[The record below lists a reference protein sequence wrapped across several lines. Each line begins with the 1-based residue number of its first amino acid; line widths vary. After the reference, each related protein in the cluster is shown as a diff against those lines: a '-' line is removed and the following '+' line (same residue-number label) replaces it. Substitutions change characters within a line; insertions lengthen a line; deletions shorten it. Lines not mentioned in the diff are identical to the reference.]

1 MSLEQAITELTTA
14 VKALTTAME
23 KPMDAVQTFAEAV
36 STEPAAEPI
45 TEKPAKPSKPAKP
58 DGVRATPSARPLA
71 APEPAAAEPAAAELA
86 AAEPAAEPAVEPAVE
101 PPSEPQAAAPSV
113 ETLATALRAAAV
125 RNHQGAVDLLAEFGV
140 RKGADLP
147 EARRAEF
154 ITRLES
160 L

>member
-14 VKALTTAME
+14 VKALTAAME
-23 KPMDAVQTFAEAV
+23 KPLDAVQTFAEAV
-36 STEPAAEPI
+36 STELAAEPI
-45 TEKPAKPSKPAKP
+45 TEKPAKP
-58 DGVRATPSARPLA
+58 
-71 APEPAAAEPAAAELA
+71 AAA
-86 AAEPAAEPAVEPAVE
+86 EPAVE

>member
-1 MSLEQAITELTTA
+1 MSLEQAITELATA
-14 VKALTTAME
+14 VKALTAAME
-23 KPMDAVQTFAEAV
+23 KPLDAVQTFVEAV

-45 TEKPAKPSKPAKP
+45 TEKPAKTAKPPKP

-71 APEPAAAEPAAAELA
+71 AD
-86 AAEPAAEPAVEPAVE
+86 AEPAAEPEPETAVE

-154 ITRLES
+154 ITRLEA

>member
-1 MSLEQAITELTTA
+1 MSLEQAITELTAA
-14 VKALTTAME
+14 VKALTAAME
-23 KPMDAVQTFAEAV
+23 KPSEAVQSFVTADAVPA
-36 STEPAAEPI
+36 PAAD
-45 TEKPAKPSKPAKP
+45 KPAKPAKP

-71 APEPAAAEPAAAELA
+71 VAAAEPAV
-86 AAEPAAEPAVEPAVE
+86 EPAAEPAVEPAAEPAVE
-101 PPSEPQAAAPSV
+101 PPSEPQAPAPSV

-154 ITRLES
+154 IIRLEA

>member
-14 VKALTTAME
+14 VKALTAAME
-23 KPMDAVQTFAEAV
+23 KPLDAVQTFAGAV
-36 STEPAAEPI
+36 STELAAEPI
-45 TEKPAKPSKPAKP
+45 TEKPAKTAKPPKP

-71 APEPAAAEPAAAELA
+71 AD
-86 AAEPAAEPAVEPAVE
+86 AEPAAEPEPETAVE

-125 RNHQGAVDLLAEFGV
+125 RNHQGAVDLLAAFGV

-154 ITRLES
+154 ITRLEA

>member
-14 VKALTTAME
+14 VKALTAAME
-23 KPMDAVQTFAEAV
+23 NPAEAV
-36 STEPAAEPI
+36 QGFAGAVYTELAAEPI
-45 TEKPAKPSKPAKP
+45 TEKPAKPAKP

-71 APEPAAAEPAAAELA
+71 
-86 AAEPAAEPAVEPAVE
+86 AAEPAVEPAVE

-154 ITRLES
+154 ITRLET

>member
-14 VKALTTAME
+14 VKALTAAME
-23 KPMDAVQTFAEAV
+23 KPLDAVQTFAEAV
-36 STEPAAEPI
+36 STELAAEPI
-45 TEKPAKPSKPAKP
+45 TEKPAKPAKP

-71 APEPAAAEPAAAELA
+71 AAAEPETAVEPAAA
-86 AAEPAAEPAVEPAVE
+86 EPAVE

-154 ITRLES
+154 ITRLEA

>member
-14 VKALTTAME
+14 VKALTAAME
-23 KPMDAVQTFAEAV
+23 KPLDAVQTFAEAV
-36 STEPAAEPI
+36 STELAAEPI
-45 TEKPAKPSKPAKP
+45 TEKPAKPAKP

-71 APEPAAAEPAAAELA
+71 A
-86 AAEPAAEPAVEPAVE
+86 AAEPAVEPEPAAE

-154 ITRLES
+154 ITRLEA

>member
-14 VKALTTAME
+14 VKALTAAME
-23 KPMDAVQTFAEAV
+23 KPLDAVQTFAEAV
-36 STEPAAEPI
+36 STELAAEPV
-45 TEKPAKPSKPAKP
+45 TEKPAKPAKP

-71 APEPAAAEPAAAELA
+71 A
-86 AAEPAAEPAVEPAVE
+86 AAEPAVEPEPAAE

>member
-14 VKALTTAME
+14 VKALTAAME
-23 KPMDAVQTFAEAV
+23 KPLDAVQTFAEAV
-36 STEPAAEPI
+36 STELAAEPT
-45 TEKPAKPSKPAKP
+45 TEKPAKPPKP

-71 APEPAAAEPAAAELA
+71 AAAEPAA
-86 AAEPAAEPAVEPAVE
+86 EPAVE

-154 ITRLES
+154 ITRLET

>member
-14 VKALTTAME
+14 VKALTAAME
-23 KPMDAVQTFAEAV
+23 KPLDAVQTFAEAV
-36 STEPAAEPI
+36 STELAAEPV
-45 TEKPAKPSKPAKP
+45 TEKPAKPAKP

-71 APEPAAAEPAAAELA
+71 AATEPAAAEPAG
-86 AAEPAAEPAVEPAVE
+86 E
-101 PPSEPQAAAPSV
+101 PPSEPQAAPSV

>member
-14 VKALTTAME
+14 VKALTAAME
-23 KPMDAVQTFAEAV
+23 KPLDAVQTFAEAV
-36 STEPAAEPI
+36 STERAAEPI
-45 TEKPAKPSKPAKP
+45 TDKPAKPSKPAKP

-71 APEPAAAEPAAAELA
+71 APEPAAAEPAAAE
-86 AAEPAAEPAVEPAVE
+86 PAVE
-101 PPSEPQAAAPSV
+101 PPSEPQVAAPSV

>member
-14 VKALTTAME
+14 VKALTAAME
-23 KPMDAVQTFAEAV
+23 NPAEAV
-36 STEPAAEPI
+36 QGFAGAVYTELAAEPI
-45 TEKPAKPSKPAKP
+45 TEKPAKPAKPAKP

-71 APEPAAAEPAAAELA
+71 APEPTAAEPAAAE
-86 AAEPAAEPAVEPAVE
+86 PAAET
-101 PPSEPQAAAPSV
+101 PSEPQAAAPSV

>member
-14 VKALTTAME
+14 VKALTAAME
-23 KPMDAVQTFAEAV
+23 KPLDAVQTFAEPV
-36 STEPAAEPI
+36 
-45 TEKPAKPSKPAKP
+45 TEKPAKPAKP

-71 APEPAAAEPAAAELA
+71 APEPAAAEPAAAEPA
-86 AAEPAAEPAVEPAVE
+86 AAEPAGE

-113 ETLATALRAAAV
+113 ETLAAALRAAAV

>member
-14 VKALTTAME
+14 VKALTAAME
-23 KPMDAVQTFAEAV
+23 NPAEAV
-36 STEPAAEPI
+36 QGFAGAVYTELAAEPI
-45 TEKPAKPSKPAKP
+45 TEKPAKPAKPAKP

-71 APEPAAAEPAAAELA
+71 AAAEPAAAEPAAAE
-86 AAEPAAEPAVEPAVE
+86 PAAET
-101 PPSEPQAAAPSV
+101 PSEPQAAAPSV

>member
-14 VKALTTAME
+14 VKALTAAME
-23 KPMDAVQTFAEAV
+23 NPAEAV
-36 STEPAAEPI
+36 QGFAGAVYTELAAEPI
-45 TEKPAKPSKPAKP
+45 TEKPAKPAKP

-71 APEPAAAEPAAAELA
+71 AAAEPAAAEPAAAE
-86 AAEPAAEPAVEPAVE
+86 PAAET
-101 PPSEPQAAAPSV
+101 PSEPQAAAPSV

>member
-14 VKALTTAME
+14 VKALTAAME
-23 KPMDAVQTFAEAV
+23 KPLDAVQTFAGAV
-36 STEPAAEPI
+36 STELAAEPI
-45 TEKPAKPSKPAKP
+45 TEKPAKPAKPAKP

-71 APEPAAAEPAAAELA
+71 APEPAAA
-86 AAEPAAEPAVEPAVE
+86 EPAVE

-154 ITRLES
+154 ITRLEA

>member
-14 VKALTTAME
+14 VKALTAAME
-23 KPMDAVQTFAEAV
+23 KPLDAVQTFAEAV

-45 TEKPAKPSKPAKP
+45 TEKPAKPAKPAKP

-71 APEPAAAEPAAAELA
+71 APEPAAAEPAAAE
-86 AAEPAAEPAVEPAVE
+86 PAVE

-113 ETLATALRAAAV
+113 ETLAAALRAAAV

>member
-14 VKALTTAME
+14 VKALTAAME
-23 KPMDAVQTFAEAV
+23 KPLDAVQTFAEAV
-36 STEPAAEPI
+36 STELAAEPI
-45 TEKPAKPSKPAKP
+45 TEKPAKPAKP

-71 APEPAAAEPAAAELA
+71 AAAEPAAD
-86 AAEPAAEPAVEPAVE
+86 PAAEPAVEPAVE

-113 ETLATALRAAAV
+113 ETLAAALRAAAV

-154 ITRLES
+154 ITRLGS

>member
-14 VKALTTAME
+14 VKALTAAME
-23 KPMDAVQTFAEAV
+23 KPLDAVQTFAGAV
-36 STEPAAEPI
+36 STELAAEPT
-45 TEKPAKPSKPAKP
+45 TEKPAKPAKPAKP

-71 APEPAAAEPAAAELA
+71 APEPAAAEPAAAEPA
-86 AAEPAAEPAVEPAVE
+86 AAEPAAET
-101 PPSEPQAAAPSV
+101 PSEPQAAAPSV

>member
-14 VKALTTAME
+14 VKALTAAME
-23 KPMDAVQTFAEAV
+23 KPLDAVQTFAEAV

-45 TEKPAKPSKPAKP
+45 TEKPAKTAKPSKP

-71 APEPAAAEPAAAELA
+71 ASAEP
-86 AAEPAAEPAVEPAVE
+86 EPAVE
-101 PPSEPQAAAPSV
+101 PPSAPQAAAPSV

-125 RNHQGAVDLLAEFGV
+125 RNHQGAVDLLAQFGV

-154 ITRLES
+154 ITRLET

>member
-14 VKALTTAME
+14 VKALTAAME
-23 KPMDAVQTFAEAV
+23 KPLDAVQTFAEAV
-36 STEPAAEPI
+36 STELAAEPV
-45 TEKPAKPSKPAKP
+45 TEKPAKPAKPAKP

-71 APEPAAAEPAAAELA
+71 A
-86 AAEPAAEPAVEPAVE
+86 AAEPAVEPEPAAE

-125 RNHQGAVDLLAEFGV
+125 RNHQGAVDLLAAFGV

>member
-14 VKALTTAME
+14 VKALTAAME
-23 KPMDAVQTFAEAV
+23 KPLDAVQTFAEAV
-36 STEPAAEPI
+36 STELAAEPI
-45 TEKPAKPSKPAKP
+45 TEKPAKPAKP

-71 APEPAAAEPAAAELA
+71 APEPAAAEPA
-86 AAEPAAEPAVEPAVE
+86 VE

-113 ETLATALRAAAV
+113 ETLAAALRAAAV

>member
-14 VKALTTAME
+14 VKALTAAME
-23 KPMDAVQTFAEAV
+23 KPMDAVQTFAGAV
-36 STEPAAEPI
+36 STELAAEPV
-45 TEKPAKPSKPAKP
+45 TEKPAKPAKP
-58 DGVRATPSARPLA
+58 DGVRATPSARPRA
-71 APEPAAAEPAAAELA
+71 APEPAAAEPAAA
-86 AAEPAAEPAVEPAVE
+86 EPAVE

>member
-14 VKALTTAME
+14 VKALTAAME
-23 KPMDAVQTFAEAV
+23 KPLDAVQTFAEAV
-36 STEPAAEPI
+36 STELAAEPI
-45 TEKPAKPSKPAKP
+45 TEKPAKPAKP

-71 APEPAAAEPAAAELA
+71 APEPAAAEAAAA
-86 AAEPAAEPAVEPAVE
+86 EPAVE

>member
-1 MSLEQAITELTTA
+1 MSLEQAITELTAA
-14 VKALTTAME
+14 VKALTAAME
-23 KPMDAVQTFAEAV
+23 KPSEAVQSFVTADAVPA
-36 STEPAAEPI
+36 PAAD
-45 TEKPAKPSKPAKP
+45 KPAKPAKP

-71 APEPAAAEPAAAELA
+71 VAAAEPAV
-86 AAEPAAEPAVEPAVE
+86 EPAAEPAVEPAAEPAVEPAAEPAVE
-101 PPSEPQAAAPSV
+101 PPSEPQAPAPSV

-154 ITRLES
+154 IIRLEA

>member
-14 VKALTTAME
+14 VKALTAAME

-36 STEPAAEPI
+36 STELAAEPI
-45 TEKPAKPSKPAKP
+45 TEKPAKPSKPSKP

-71 APEPAAAEPAAAELA
+71 ADAEPADAEPAAAEPAAA
-86 AAEPAAEPAVEPAVE
+86 EPAVE

>member
-14 VKALTTAME
+14 VKALTAAME
-23 KPMDAVQTFAEAV
+23 KPLDAVQTFAEAV
-36 STEPAAEPI
+36 STELAAEPI
-45 TEKPAKPSKPAKP
+45 TEKPAKP
-58 DGVRATPSARPLA
+58 A
-71 APEPAAAEPAAAELA
+71 AAEPAAAEPAAAEPA
-86 AAEPAAEPAVEPAVE
+86 AAEPAVE
-101 PPSEPQAAAPSV
+101 PPSEPQAAARRAVASV
-113 ETLATALRAAAV
+113 STL
-125 RNHQGAVDLLAEFGV
+125 GAVDLLAEFGV

>member
-14 VKALTTAME
+14 VKALTAAME
-23 KPMDAVQTFAEAV
+23 KPLDAVQTFAEAV
-36 STEPAAEPI
+36 STEIAAEPI
-45 TEKPAKPSKPAKP
+45 TEKPAKPAKP

-71 APEPAAAEPAAAELA
+71 APEPAAAEPAAAEPA
-86 AAEPAAEPAVEPAVE
+86 AAEPAAAEPAGE
-101 PPSEPQAAAPSV
+101 PPSEPQAAPSV

>member
-14 VKALTTAME
+14 VKALTAAME
-23 KPMDAVQTFAEAV
+23 KPTEAVQAFAEAV
-36 STEPAAEPI
+36 STELAAEPV
-45 TEKPAKPSKPAKP
+45 TEKPSKPSKPSKP

-71 APEPAAAEPAAAELA
+71 AAAEP
-86 AAEPAAEPAVEPAVE
+86 EPETAVEPAVE
-101 PPSEPQAAAPSV
+101 PPHEPQAAAPSV

-125 RNHQGAVDLLAEFGV
+125 RNHPGAVDLLAEFGV

>member
-14 VKALTTAME
+14 VKALTAAME
-23 KPMDAVQTFAEAV
+23 KPLDAVQTFAEAV

-45 TEKPAKPSKPAKP
+45 TEKPAKPAKPAKP

-71 APEPAAAEPAAAELA
+71 A
-86 AAEPAAEPAVEPAVE
+86 AAEPAVEPEPAAE

-113 ETLATALRAAAV
+113 ETLAAALRAAAV

>member
-14 VKALTTAME
+14 VKALTAAME

-45 TEKPAKPSKPAKP
+45 TEKPAKPAKPSKP

-71 APEPAAAEPAAAELA
+71 AAAEP
-86 AAEPAAEPAVEPAVE
+86 
-101 PPSEPQAAAPSV
+101 EPQAAAPSV
-113 ETLATALRAAAV
+113 ETLAAALRAAAV
-125 RNHQGAVDLLAEFGV
+125 RNHQAAVDLLAEFGV

>member
-14 VKALTTAME
+14 VKALTAAMY
-23 KPMDAVQTFAEAV
+23 KPLDAVQTFAEAV
-36 STEPAAEPI
+36 STELAAEPI
-45 TEKPAKPSKPAKP
+45 TEKPAKPSKPSKP

-71 APEPAAAEPAAAELA
+71 A
-86 AAEPAAEPAVEPAVE
+86 AAEPAAEPPSA
-101 PPSEPQAAAPSV
+101 PPAAAPSV

>member
-14 VKALTTAME
+14 VKALTAAME
-23 KPMDAVQTFAEAV
+23 KPLDAVQTFAEAV
-36 STEPAAEPI
+36 STELAAAPI
-45 TEKPAKPSKPAKP
+45 TEKPAKP

-71 APEPAAAEPAAAELA
+71 APEPAA
-86 AAEPAAEPAVEPAVE
+86 EPAVE

-113 ETLATALRAAAV
+113 ETLAAALRAAAV

>member
-14 VKALTTAME
+14 VKALTAAME
-23 KPMDAVQTFAEAV
+23 KPLDAVQTFAEAV
-36 STEPAAEPI
+36 STELAAEPV
-45 TEKPAKPSKPAKP
+45 TEKPAKPAKP

-71 APEPAAAEPAAAELA
+71 APEPAAAEPAAAEPA
-86 AAEPAAEPAVEPAVE
+86 AAEPAVE

-113 ETLATALRAAAV
+113 ETLAAALRAAAV

-154 ITRLES
+154 ITRLEA

>member
-14 VKALTTAME
+14 VKALTAAME
-23 KPMDAVQTFAEAV
+23 KPLDAVQTFAEAV
-36 STEPAAEPI
+36 STELAAEPV
-45 TEKPAKPSKPAKP
+45 TEKPAKPAKPSKP

-71 APEPAAAEPAAAELA
+71 AAAEP
-86 AAEPAAEPAVEPAVE
+86 EPAVE

-154 ITRLES
+154 IPRLES

>member
-14 VKALTTAME
+14 VKALTAAME
-23 KPMDAVQTFAEAV
+23 KPLDAVQTFAEAV
-36 STEPAAEPI
+36 STELAAEPI
-45 TEKPAKPSKPAKP
+45 TEKPAKPAKP

-71 APEPAAAEPAAAELA
+71 APAPAAAEPAVEPAAAEPAAAE
-86 AAEPAAEPAVEPAVE
+86 PAGE
-101 PPSEPQAAAPSV
+101 PPSEPQAAPSV

>member
-14 VKALTTAME
+14 VKALTAAME
-23 KPMDAVQTFAEAV
+23 KPLEAVQTFAEAV
-36 STEPAAEPI
+36 STELAAEPI
-45 TEKPAKPSKPAKP
+45 TEKPAKPAKPAKP

-71 APEPAAAEPAAAELA
+71 APEPAAAEPA
-86 AAEPAAEPAVEPAVE
+86 VE

-113 ETLATALRAAAV
+113 ETLAAALRAAAV

>member
-14 VKALTTAME
+14 VKALTAAME
-23 KPMDAVQTFAEAV
+23 KPLDAVQTF
-36 STEPAAEPI
+36 AEPI
-45 TEKPAKPSKPAKP
+45 TEKPAKPAKPAKP

-71 APEPAAAEPAAAELA
+71 APEPAAAEPAAA
-86 AAEPAAEPAVEPAVE
+86 EPAVE

-154 ITRLES
+154 ITRLET

>member
-14 VKALTTAME
+14 VKALTAAME
-23 KPMDAVQTFAEAV
+23 KPLDAVQTFAEAV
-36 STEPAAEPI
+36 STELAAEPI
-45 TEKPAKPSKPAKP
+45 TEKPAKPAKPPKP

-71 APEPAAAEPAAAELA
+71 APEPAAA
-86 AAEPAAEPAVEPAVE
+86 EPAVE

-154 ITRLES
+154 IIRLEA